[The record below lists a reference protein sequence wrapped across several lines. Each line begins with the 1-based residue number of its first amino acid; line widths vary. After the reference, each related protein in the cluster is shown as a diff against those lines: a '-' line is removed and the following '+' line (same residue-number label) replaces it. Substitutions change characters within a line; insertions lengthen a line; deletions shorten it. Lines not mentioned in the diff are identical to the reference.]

1 MIKNIQVK
9 NVLGQFD
16 YNIDL
21 SEKIKIIIGPN
32 GSGKITFFK
41 IINSVLTQRH
51 MELYEYEFDE
61 VSIITDSGILK
72 IYKLVN
78 DDPKSDHDSL
88 IEYELDGEKIGS
100 LIDRDLPSLMYF
112 VRHIPKLSRSR
123 DHVFDI
129 ETNEVFT
136 SDDKHSLVEKYA
148 SYLPKDFY
156 TIPEK
161 AVNYLKN
168 YNVTTIFTDRLHTK
182 SYMRGQSS
190 GDIYFTTSIS
200 DSVNQIEKLLSEQT
214 SAYAEYSQKLDQ
226 HFPLKIVDVLKK
238 SPRPEVK
245 MTDIQRLSDEVSELR
260 KKLTNTGLFDEN
272 KDLTELH
279 LQNADND
286 MGKETL
292 LVLKE
297 YFMSMKD
304 KLNVI
309 LPFSNKIALLLD
321 LFNQKINSSGKTCY
335 IDYKD
340 GFYIRNRNEK
350 KISFEGL
357 SSGEQHEFIQL
368 YTLIFKVDNEDIVL
382 IDEPEIS
389 IHVSWQRKFIDDLE
403 KTLHDKKDTRVIIA
417 THSVQI
423 VDDNWDSVIDMGAV
437 EK

>member
-32 GSGKITFFK
+32 GSGKTTFFK

-161 AVNYLKN
+161 AVN
-168 YNVTTIFTDRLHTK
+168 
-182 SYMRGQSS
+182 
-190 GDIYFTTSIS
+190 
-200 DSVNQIEKLLSEQT
+200 
-214 SAYAEYSQKLDQ
+214 
-226 HFPLKIVDVLKK
+226 
-238 SPRPEVK
+238 
-245 MTDIQRLSDEVSELR
+245 
-260 KKLTNTGLFDEN
+260 
-272 KDLTELH
+272 
-279 LQNADND
+279 
-286 MGKETL
+286 
-292 LVLKE
+292 
-297 YFMSMKD
+297 
-304 KLNVI
+304 
-309 LPFSNKIALLLD
+309 
-321 LFNQKINSSGKTCY
+321 
-335 IDYKD
+335 
-340 GFYIRNRNEK
+340 
-350 KISFEGL
+350 
-357 SSGEQHEFIQL
+357 
-368 YTLIFKVDNEDIVL
+368 
-382 IDEPEIS
+382 
-389 IHVSWQRKFIDDLE
+389 
-403 KTLHDKKDTRVIIA
+403 
-417 THSVQI
+417 
-423 VDDNWDSVIDMGAV
+423 
-437 EK
+437 